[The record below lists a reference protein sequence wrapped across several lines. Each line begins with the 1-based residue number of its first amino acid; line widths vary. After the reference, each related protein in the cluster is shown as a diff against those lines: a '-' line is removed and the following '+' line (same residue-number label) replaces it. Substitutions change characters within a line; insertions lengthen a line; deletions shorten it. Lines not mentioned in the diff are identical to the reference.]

1 MTQGFAAGVE
11 GAPGQGNGEQIS
23 QLAACPAESEML
35 LAATRGCAVG
45 SCEGG
50 FEDQERDVGCRHSLQ
65 RALKPWGRGSEP
77 LRRHASCEE
86 VEARAWEHGTDTAGV
101 TLPSPLGRL

>member
-45 SCEGG
+45 SCGGG
-50 FEDQERDVGCRHSLQ
+50 F
-65 RALKPWGRGSEP
+65 
-77 LRRHASCEE
+77 
-86 VEARAWEHGTDTAGV
+86 
-101 TLPSPLGRL
+101 